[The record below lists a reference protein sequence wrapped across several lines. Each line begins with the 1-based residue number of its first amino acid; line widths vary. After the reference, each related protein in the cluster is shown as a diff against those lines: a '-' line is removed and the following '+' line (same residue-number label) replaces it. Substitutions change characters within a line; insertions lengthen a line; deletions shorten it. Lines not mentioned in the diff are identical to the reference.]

1 MKKIKQ
7 IGLLV
12 ALVFTLAACA
22 SSGVAQNVGASEFI
36 EKIQEPGV
44 VIVDV
49 RTADEF
55 NAGHLLGAVNIDV
68 NSSSFEAEIAALDKS
83 VTYAIYCRSGN
94 RSTIASG
101 KMSDAGFTNLINF
114 NKGGF
119 AELARAGAETK

>member
-7 IGLLV
+7 IGFLA
-12 ALVFTLAACA
+12 ALALTLAACA
-22 SSGVAQNVGASEFI
+22 GSGVAQNVGASEFI
-36 EKIQEPGV
+36 EKIKEPGV

-55 NAGHLLGAVNIDV
+55 NSGHLQGALNLDV
-68 NSSSFEAEIAALDKS
+68 SSPLFDAEIAALDKS

-94 RSTIASG
+94 RSTVAAG

-114 NKGGF
+114 NKGGY